1 MLQAEDEEYQEAG
14 ILVLGCISEEDNGY
28 ESIEQH
34 LDHLVPF
41 LIAKLDAQNTEVLA
55 TTCWTLS
62 KFSEWVSQTEQA
74 PPQRL

>member
-1 MLQAEDEEYQEAG
+1 MGACLYAAIFGNIAQ
-14 ILVLGCISEEDNGY
+14 
-28 ESIEQH
+28 
-34 LDHLVPF
+34 

-62 KFSEWVSQTEQA
+62 KFSEWISQTEQA